1 MNATVQHLPS
11 IGSQKVYRNNRACAP
26 QGIKITNPTM
36 ALSVMRHQEA
46 RDQGFTTVTYII
58 IIWHLG
64 KKGALRTAID
74 SQENILTL
82 LQEKRDSVKV
92 T

>member
-1 MNATVQHLPS
+1 
-11 IGSQKVYRNNRACAP
+11 
-26 QGIKITNPTM
+26 M

-64 KKGALRTAID
+64 KKKEL
-74 SQENILTL
+74 SEQ
-82 LQEKRDSVKV
+82 Q
-92 T
+92 